1 MNSNKIKRLKKQFK
15 KTGHH
20 RAQFRLFSSPDR
32 SYYAFDGDNGEAL
45 VYIDNTMTA
54 TRTDLINAVLSMTKI
69 FNYSYSFVDDQHVV
83 INGEVKLVYFTKI
96 GRLPIVAA
104 YPTDMATSQRD
115 KMIRVLYDKRE
126 ERWSD
131 R

>member
-15 KTGHH
+15 KTRHH

-32 SYYAFDGDNGEAL
+32 SYYAFDGDNGEA
-45 VYIDNTMTA
+45 
-54 TRTDLINAVLSMTKI
+54 
-69 FNYSYSFVDDQHVV
+69 
-83 INGEVKLVYFTKI
+83 KLVYFTEI